1 MKTNR
6 AEVARGDS
14 RRGRF
19 GLFAKGYRASTILD
33 IGRQLG
39 TTSAALYYY
48 FESKQEILSE
58 LIGRPIQQL
67 EAMSSEVAGST
78 LSNQDKLSEIVHR
91 HIEMMLQ
98 QRELFTIFLRERV
111 ELEPIHAKRLSDLE
125 ERYYHTIRNLVMKA
139 QGERRTPRCQSP
151 TGRPGDNRMT
161 NWVLRW
167 YRPDGSLD
175 GSQIAAGLVDVI
187 HGGIFKTGTNKIKPS
202 RTAVVQKH
210 TAKPTRKI
218 NAALKS
224 KPQRRKRA

>member
-1 MKTNR
+1 M
-6 AEVARGDS
+6 AALVFS
-14 RRGRF
+14 Q
-19 GLFAKGYRASTILD
+19 KGYRASTILD

-139 QGERRTPRCQSP
+139 QGNGELRDVNPQLAALAII
-151 TGRPGDNRMT
+151 GMT